1 MHFENKTYDSTFEH
15 WEINQ
20 RFSINISNR
29 MRKFLY
35 FIKIQKERVP
45 DELYLRYFDA
55 NNARL
60 AINSTVDQ
68 IDLSAVLEIIHLVRT
83 YNSLHQ
89 SIDSLVDFRQTCF
102 NGIAIS
108 TRKNLSKAT
117 TVQLYIASFQHE
129 SIREMCWKS
138 IVDSY
143 SYITREAVN
152 EFTKNHAF
160 DLQPIMDTIF
170 ESLFD

>member
-1 MHFENKTYDSTFEH
+1 MHIENKPYDCTFEH
-15 WEINQ
+15 WEMNQ

-45 DELYLRYFDA
+45 DELYLKYFDA
-55 NNARL
+55 NNAKL

-68 IDLSAVLEIIHLVRT
+68 IDHSVVLEIIHLVRT
-83 YNSLHQ
+83 HDSFQ
-89 SIDSLVDFRQTCF
+89 QRIDSLVDFRQSCF

-108 TRKNLSKAT
+108 TRKNLSKAA

-129 SIREMCWKS
+129 SIREICWKS
-138 IVDSY
+138 VVDSY
-143 SYITREAVN
+143 NYITREAVR
-152 EFTKNHAF
+152 EFTKTHAF
-160 DLQPIMDTIF
+160 DVQPIMDTIF
-170 ESLFD
+170 RSLFD